1 MVMEKAQR
9 IHGEWDVR
17 QETAANR
24 FYAVDRVTTT
34 YEVYSIDFVN
44 DM

>member
-1 MVMEKAQR
+1 MVIEKAQR
-9 IHGEWDVR
+9 IHGVWDVT
-17 QETAANR
+17 QETAADR
-24 FYAVDRVTTT
+24 FYAMDRVTTT